1 LVNVN
6 EEKKF
11 RDGLTKCIEDGLVFI
26 LEGIQNTVDPILDP
40 VLEKNF
46 IKKGSKLK
54 ISLGG

>member
-1 LVNVN
+1 MNVN

-11 RDGLTKCIEDGLVFI
+11 RDGLTKCVEDGMVFI